1 MVEMMVALMA
11 VHWVDKSVAG
21 SVDQLVGEM
30 VEMMAAL
37 SIDDMDEITA
47 ALSDDQM
54 VEMMAALMAVHLVV

>member
-1 MVEMMVALMA
+1 MVEMMV
-11 VHWVDKSVAG
+11 
-21 SVDQLVGEM
+21 
-30 VEMMAAL
+30 AL